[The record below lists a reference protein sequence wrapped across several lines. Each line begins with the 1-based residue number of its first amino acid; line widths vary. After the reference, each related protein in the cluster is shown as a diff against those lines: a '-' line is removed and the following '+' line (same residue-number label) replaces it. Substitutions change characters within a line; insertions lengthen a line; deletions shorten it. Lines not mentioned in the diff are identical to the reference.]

1 MDAFLMPVRLLIES
15 AIILD
20 SVFLREEV
28 YHISYCAFFGHG
40 SYKNQSCAVK
50 WNARVSESFEVANG
64 VRQGGV

>member
-40 SYKNQSCAVK
+40 SYKSQSCAVK

-64 VRQGGV
+64 VRHGGI